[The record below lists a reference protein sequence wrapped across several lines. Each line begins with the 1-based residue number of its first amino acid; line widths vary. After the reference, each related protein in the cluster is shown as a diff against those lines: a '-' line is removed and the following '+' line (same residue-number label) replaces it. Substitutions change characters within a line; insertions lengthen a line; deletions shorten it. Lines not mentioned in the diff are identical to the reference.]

1 MQNSTAVFQLNIS
14 NNIRFC
20 ASISRPNAKPQNV
33 SGNFMN
39 KLYLKKITLFF
50 GLSLIALLGLIIS
63 SIILLS
69 YNGMNQRLQGLVNL
83 LWLPLPILTLII
95 DRICV
100 RKFEIKKINR
110 TQFYILGII
119 IILFIVIWFIP

>member
-1 MQNSTAVFQLNIS
+1 MVFSQTD
-14 NNIRFC
+14 
-20 ASISRPNAKPQNV
+20 V

>member
-1 MQNSTAVFQLNIS
+1 
-14 NNIRFC
+14 
-20 ASISRPNAKPQNV
+20 
-33 SGNFMN
+33 MN

>member
-1 MQNSTAVFQLNIS
+1 
-14 NNIRFC
+14 
-20 ASISRPNAKPQNV
+20 
-33 SGNFMN
+33 MN

-100 RKFEIKKINR
+100 RKFNTEKVNKIEI
-110 TQFYILGII
+110 YILAILLFPFSLYGIFCFFSA
-119 IILFIVIWFIP
+119 LL

>member
-1 MQNSTAVFQLNIS
+1 MLEIPAF
-14 NNIRFC
+14 
-20 ASISRPNAKPQNV
+20 AKPRNV
-33 SGNFMN
+33 SGNFMK

-119 IILFIVIWFIP
+119 IILFIVIWFRP